1 MKKGED
7 RVRVN
12 IRNFSVYI
20 YEYDEVRVN
29 ICNFSVYI
37 YEYDE
42 EVDIIPLT
50 VTRQVFA

>member
-1 MKKGED
+1 
-7 RVRVN
+7 VRVN

-20 YEYDEVRVN
+20 YEYD
-29 ICNFSVYI
+29 
-37 YEYDE
+37 DE

>member
-12 IRNFSVYI
+12 IR
-20 YEYDEVRVN
+20 
-29 ICNFSVYI
+29 NFSVYI